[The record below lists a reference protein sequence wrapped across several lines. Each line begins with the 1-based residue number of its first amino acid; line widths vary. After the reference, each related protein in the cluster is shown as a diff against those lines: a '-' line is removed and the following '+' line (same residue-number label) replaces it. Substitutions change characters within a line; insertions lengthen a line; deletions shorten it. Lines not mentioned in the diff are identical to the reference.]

1 MKILNGDDD
10 AAGLMGV
17 PLSEL
22 YKGGEAPTV
31 TGLIRSVGPGDWAYT

>member
-1 MKILNGDDD
+1 MVMKILNGDDD

-31 TGLIRSVGPGDWAYT
+31 TGIRSVVIGHRF